1 MEQLHLTELFDMEIL
16 QRIQN
21 LFSEIEGI
29 SAGISDENGIA
40 VVEHNSNCDFCSKY
54 TKKSPEG
61 LRRCQLCDKR
71 GAQAAMEKKAPQIY
85 TCHAGLTDF
94 AAPIMLNGRF
104 LGCFLGGQVLTKPL
118 SREKVLAYAKE
129 LGIPPEE
136 YAEAAARIPVFP
148 RDRIERNAKYMYD
161 MGDMI
166 SSMAYK
172 QYLILQMSGEL
183 EREAHMK
190 SDFLANMSHEIR
202 TPMNAVIGMAEM
214 ALREELS
221 PAAREYIKQ
230 IKASSKTLLAII
242 NDILDFSKIDSGKM
256 NINLAEYDFL
266 TIVKDVASVIM
277 TRIGDKKLE
286 FIVDVAPDIPRQL
299 IGDRIR
305 IQQIILNLVNNAVKF
320 TKEGCVNL
328 SIQYERKSEREIML
342 KVSVQDTGIGIK
354 KEDLGK
360 LFQSFQRVDSKRN
373 SNIEGTGLG
382 LAISR
387 QLVTL
392 MNGEIGVTS
401 EYGKGSCF
409 FFEIPQLV
417 RDITPLAEV
426 KTEQRTVK
434 TAGLLC
440 HNEYVLRHMKKMLK
454 ELQTECVWVQ
464 NPVELEALEAK
475 GAEFLFMESACYS
488 GRIREYLEA
497 HPRVTGV
504 LLAGFKEQIGVD
516 LENLMAVRKPL
527 YISGLAK
534 ILAHEDLYADEGD
547 SEEED
552 FWFIAPDA
560 EVLIVDDNKVN
571 LIVAEGIISPLQMK
585 VDTAGSGK
593 QAIEMIGKKHYDLI
607 LMDHMMP
614 ELDGIETTHIIRH
627 FHEDYDN
634 VPIIALT
641 ANVMEEMRAKFLAA
655 GMNDFV
661 AKPIE
666 SRVLVS
672 KIKQWLPG
680 KKQRRIESREKG
692 RERKQEQ
699 AAKRIAIPQLDI
711 DHALQLLGNEELF
724 WQVLKEYAR
733 TISKKA
739 RTIEQYFKA
748 EDWKNYTIETHA
760 LKSSSR
766 QIGAMELSELAAKME
781 QAGKNNDIEFIRAH
795 HRGLMERY
803 RAYEPILAK
812 YIEDPEEEKKP
823 KTVYDAEKVLEYLD
837 SMQDA
842 VDNLDMDD
850 MERIIGLLDQIILK
864 DMETQ
869 CLKKMKEAVEELDAE
884 KCEKLIKV
892 WRQLIRM

>member
-1 MEQLHLTELFDMEIL
+1 M
-16 QRIQN
+16 
-21 LFSEIEGI
+21 
-29 SAGISDENGIA
+29 
-40 VVEHNSNCDFCSKY
+40 
-54 TKKSPEG
+54 
-61 LRRCQLCDKR
+61 
-71 GAQAAMEKKAPQIY
+71 
-85 TCHAGLTDF
+85 
-94 AAPIMLNGRF
+94 
-104 LGCFLGGQVLTKPL
+104 
-118 SREKVLAYAKE
+118 
-129 LGIPPEE
+129 
-136 YAEAAARIPVFP
+136 
-148 RDRIERNAKYMYD
+148 
-161 MGDMI
+161 
-166 SSMAYK
+166 
-172 QYLILQMSGEL
+172 
-183 EREAHMK
+183 
-190 SDFLANMSHEIR
+190 
-202 TPMNAVIGMAEM
+202 
-214 ALREELS
+214 
-221 PAAREYIKQ
+221 
-230 IKASSKTLLAII
+230 AII

-328 SIQYERKSEREIML
+328 SIQYEKKSEREIML

-488 GRIREYLEA
+488 GRIQEYLEV

-560 EVLIVDDNKVN
+560 KVLIVDDNKVN

-585 VDTAGSGK
+585 VDTVDSGK

-627 FHEDYDN
+627 FHEEYDN

-666 SRVLVS
+666 SKVLVS
-672 KIKQWLPG
+672 KIKQWLPA
-680 KKQRRIESREKG
+680 KKQRRLESREKG